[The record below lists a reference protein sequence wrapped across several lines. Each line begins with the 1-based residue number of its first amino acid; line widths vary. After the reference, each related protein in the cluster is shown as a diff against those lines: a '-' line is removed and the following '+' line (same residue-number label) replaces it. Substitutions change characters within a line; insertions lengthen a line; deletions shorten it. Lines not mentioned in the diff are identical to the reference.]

1 MASESQRWHI
11 GDRYYG
17 VTVASTPDSF
27 DLELDDL
34 GPGVG
39 RGTVAIASM
48 PDDSREINVRVFTD
62 GALPIEVVEQFV
74 AEVRRRL
81 ST

>member
-1 MASESQRWHI
+1 MASERERWHI

-17 VTVASTPDSF
+17 VTVASTPDSS

-34 GPGVG
+34 GPGPG

-48 PDDSREINVRVFTD
+48 PDDSKDINVMVYSD
-62 GALPIEVVEQFV
+62 GALPIEVFEQFV
-74 AEVRRRL
+74 AEARRRL
-81 ST
+81 TT